1 MVGGQ
6 AKEMSMRMLKPVGK
20 TAGARLEQKAWD
32 LVLWEWKTNQ
42 YSVGQWG

>member
-20 TAGARLEQKAWD
+20 AAGARLEQKAWD
-32 LVLWEWKTNQ
+32 LVLWEWKTIQ